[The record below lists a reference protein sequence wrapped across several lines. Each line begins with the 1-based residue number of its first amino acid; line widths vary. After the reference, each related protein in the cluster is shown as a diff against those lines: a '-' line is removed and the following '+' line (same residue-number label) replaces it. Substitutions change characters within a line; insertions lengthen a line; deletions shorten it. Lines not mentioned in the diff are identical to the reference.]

1 MENIL
6 RYDCIM
12 IVVSEVLT
20 ADSNSNNGWIG
31 GTDASTEVS
40 QDVSLG
46 TMIHDNDVQGT
57 WTWSDAT
64 QFSFANWWTGQFS
77 LTIYG
82 SCLHNFQINCSI
94 CIQEGEGSQ
103 QGELCRTACR

>member
-1 MENIL
+1 MLQNDGADLASISSEFENSSNIQPLVDNIL

-40 QDVSLG
+40 RSVSLG
-46 TMIHDNDVQGT
+46 TKIHDNDIQGT

-77 LTIYG
+77 LII
-82 SCLHNFQINCSI
+82 SRS
-94 CIQEGEGSQ
+94 
-103 QGELCRTACR
+103 

>member
-1 MENIL
+1 MLQNDGADLSSISSEFENSSNIQPLVENIL

-40 QDVSLG
+40 RSVSLG
-46 TMIHDNDVQGT
+46 TKIHDNDIQGT

-77 LTIYG
+77 LII
-82 SCLHNFQINCSI
+82 SRS
-94 CIQEGEGSQ
+94 
-103 QGELCRTACR
+103 

>member
-1 MENIL
+1 MLQNDGADLSSISSEFENSSNIQPLVENIL

-40 QDVSLG
+40 RSVSLG
-46 TMIHDNDVQGT
+46 TMIHDNDIQGT

-77 LTIYG
+77 LII
-82 SCLHNFQINCSI
+82 SRS
-94 CIQEGEGSQ
+94 
-103 QGELCRTACR
+103 

>member
-6 RYDCIM
+6 KYDCIM

-40 QDVSLG
+40 RSVSLG
-46 TMIHDNDVQGT
+46 TMIHDNDIQGT

-77 LTIYG
+77 LII
-82 SCLHNFQINCSI
+82 SRS
-94 CIQEGEGSQ
+94 
-103 QGELCRTACR
+103 